1 MEAENR
7 AGSKG
12 SQGSGKSRPAPKF
25 PLVGFGFTPVSTARE
40 GPEPAW
46 RVKFHGLV
54 SSCLSLSLSLS
65 LFHQCGY
72 HAKLSLF
79 RSFPFPALLLRALH
93 PEDRDLSRKVD
104 GHDNLWM
111 MMMMMMMWYTGFVT
125 DRVPTPTL
133 DNVSWQSLRTPHASE
148 QRFKLLF
155 DCCLTLGCA

>member
-1 MEAENR
+1 MDLKE
-7 AGSKG
+7 
-12 SQGSGKSRPAPKF
+12 SGRSRPAPKF
-25 PLVGFGFTPVSTARE
+25 PLVGLGLTPVSTARE

-46 RVKFHGLV
+46 RVKFHRLV
-54 SSCLSLSLSLS
+54 SSCLSLLPS

-79 RSFPFPALLLRALH
+79 RSFPFPALLLLALH
-93 PEDRDLSRKVD
+93 PENRDLSREVD
-104 GHDNLWM
+104 GHDDLWM
-111 MMMMMMMWYTGFVT
+111 MMTMMMMMWYTGFVT

-133 DNVSWQSLRTPHASE
+133 DNVSWQSLRTPHASG